1 MDNLLD
7 TIYHIYQSTDNAKV
21 RLDSICNLINNFQSE
36 WIIFYNSTRKLNRK
50 GLRISYDE
58 SDLSTINQRIKNE
71 KETIDRNMLIIT
83 MLQRIMY
90 SMLTMEGNYYMVLDG
105 QEEMIV
111 LDKQKKYYINL
122 SFEAEQNKI
131 FHAFLIVFALES
143 LYNPHLYLGVD
154 FEYTQKVIALAQLN
168 FEHHPLSSSF
178 IFIVSPNELDKIIL
192 KNFIDCIM
200 INIRIK
206 KILHGSD
213 SLDIPYVYSNML
225 DNNPNKIIKFTKA
238 LIDTRF
244 LCEYYKIDHGEL
256 TTSKCSIY
264 HALIYFKVISDA
276 KYDELNMIHERM
288 GPPQDLV
295 WNIHRLAKSQVLYA
309 LYDVLFLKYFYY
321 QMIKMAYYN
330 QPNVQKMNTI
340 VMYRHV
346 LYETTQFIYLERR
359 EITFLLLKAKQEI
372 DIINNYMI
380 RHDNSVM
387 TLITVFNNIFP
398 AVITSDPTVDI
409 DKLISVNYFRLQ
421 LTMLFKKI
429 IYTQLSLRF
438 RIYKDKNTIWN
449 GKLSNDYIFALMDKL
464 RFQYLSRVITSFISI
479 INNRINQL
487 RF

>member
-1 MDNLLD
+1 
-7 TIYHIYQSTDNAKV
+7 
-21 RLDSICNLINNFQSE
+21 
-36 WIIFYNSTRKLNRK
+36 
-50 GLRISYDE
+50 
-58 SDLSTINQRIKNE
+58 
-71 KETIDRNMLIIT
+71 
-83 MLQRIMY
+83 
-90 SMLTMEGNYYMVLDG
+90 
-105 QEEMIV
+105 
-111 LDKQKKYYINL
+111 
-122 SFEAEQNKI
+122 
-131 FHAFLIVFALES
+131 
-143 LYNPHLYLGVD
+143 
-154 FEYTQKVIALAQLN
+154 
-168 FEHHPLSSSF
+168 
-178 IFIVSPNELDKIIL
+178 
-192 KNFIDCIM
+192 
-200 INIRIK
+200 
-206 KILHGSD
+206 
-213 SLDIPYVYSNML
+213 
-225 DNNPNKIIKFTKA
+225 
-238 LIDTRF
+238 
-244 LCEYYKIDHGEL
+244 
-256 TTSKCSIY
+256 
-264 HALIYFKVISDA
+264 
-276 KYDELNMIHERM
+276 LNMIHERM